1 MTLQPR
7 QKALLA
13 AVIER
18 YVETAEPIGSAAVV
32 NDPVF
37 VSRVGRVSSATVR
50 NELAELEALGLLAH
64 PHTSAGR
71 VPTDAGYRFYVNEI
85 LQPRRVKAAEM
96 RQIQAQVATPA
107 TSLEDALRDACAILA
122 RLTGYPAVATLPGG
136 ARDTF
141 RHLQI
146 NSLPPRRLILVLV
159 TSSGRVEHRL
169 FDIADDVPAERLAQV
184 VNFMNQQLSGRSIA
198 SLRSLEFSDISA
210 GLHGSETIVI
220 ASKAFSWVQQ
230 SIAGLDDERI
240 VVQGLVTL
248 LDEPEFSDIATARAA
263 MRMFEDEAAV
273 AELMRAPLDQFEL
286 GGEMYGRLHDMR
298 APDALGMPYAVVI
311 GREMSGV
318 DPAAARFSLVG
329 IAYGAGGETFGTVGV
344 MGPTRMKYTDAAALV
359 PVLAAR
365 LRSSLETL

>member
-1 MTLQPR
+1 MILQPR

-18 YVETAEPIGSAAVV
+18 YVETAEPVGSAVLV
-32 NDPVF
+32 NDAAF
-37 VSRVGRVSSATVR
+37 LSRVGRVSSATVR

-71 VPTDAGYRFYVNEI
+71 IPTDAGYRFYVNEM
-85 LQPRRVKAAEM
+85 LQPRPVKAAER
-96 RQIQAQVATPA
+96 RQIQAQVAAPA
-107 TSLEDALRDACAILA
+107 TSVEDALRDACTILA

-146 NSLPPRRLILVLV
+146 NPLPPRRLILVLV

-169 FDIADDVPAERLAQV
+169 FDIADDVPADRLAQV
-184 VNFMNQQLSGRSIA
+184 VNFMNQQLSGRTLLA
-198 SLRSLEFSDISA
+198 LRSLEFTDISS
-210 GLHGSETIVI
+210 GLHGADTINL
-220 ASKAFSWVQQ
+220 ASKAFVWVQQ
-230 SIAGLDDERI
+230 SISGLDDERI

-248 LDEPEFSDIATARAA
+248 LDEPEFSDIATARSA
-263 MRMFEDEAAV
+263 MRLFEDEAALF
-273 AELMRAPLDQFEL
+273 ELMSVPLEHAGEFYGSLSESRGGEITGIPYAIVI
-286 GGEMYGRLHDMR
+286 GGEMGD
-298 APDALGMPYAVVI
+298 
-311 GREMSGV
+311 V
-318 DPAAARFSLVG
+318 DPAAARFSMVG

-344 MGPTRMKYTDAAALV
+344 MGPTRMKYNDAAALV

-365 LRSSLETL
+365 LRSSFESL